1 MHQPMVDVA
10 AWTLFT
16 PPGPSPGSH
25 IIVLAY
31 PQSGADRLWS
41 LLDGHP
47 ALACTAGTELI
58 PLCDQAARTWRTAE
72 AAGSTLS
79 TLAAASVRAMA
90 GSLITV
96 IKSRAARERWCEI
109 STAPAQSVRTFLQL
123 YPDTR
128 VICLHRN
135 CADFISSV
143 THGGAR
149 GPGGPAF
156 GAFAT
161 AHPGNPVAA
170 AAAYWRDRTEQLLAL
185 ERAEASQCLRVRYED
200 LASSPADEERV
211 LGFLG
216 LRPELPRLRLGPDDG
231 GSPGTG
237 GSSELSLG
245 HNGLSVGIG
254 NGGSSG
260 LSSGGNGL
268 RPAAGGRLS
277 PAGGRA
283 ASRPDIPPVQHAAI
297 ASRIPP
303 PLLEQVNRL
312 HAELGYG
319 AVGHVSAERS
329 PGA

>member
-16 PPGPSPGSH
+16 PPEPSPGSH

-41 LLDGHP
+41 LLAGHP
-47 ALACTAGTELI
+47 ALACTAGTDLI

-96 IKSRAARERWCEI
+96 IKSRAGRERWCEI
-109 STAPAQSVRTFLQL
+109 SSAPAQSVRTFLQL

-135 CADFISSV
+135 CADFISSA
-143 THGGAR
+143 THGSAR

-156 GAFAT
+156 GSFAA

-170 AAAYWRDRTEQLLAL
+170 AAAFWHDRTEHLLAL
-185 ERAEASQCLRVRYED
+185 EGDKAGQCHRVRHED
-200 LASSPADEERV
+200 LASSPAEEDRV

-216 LRPELPRLRLGPDDG
+216 LRLPAP
-231 GSPGTG
+231 
-237 GSSELSLG
+237 
-245 HNGLSVGIG
+245 
-254 NGGSSG
+254 
-260 LSSGGNGL
+260 GL
-268 RPAAGGRLS
+268 RPGRRHQAQAGLRRPAARRRVAAQRSGRTSRGGSMPRSRGGSRRRCSRRSTGCTRNSAMPPSVTFPPGDPPAHDTGARTPRRPLQAARSGLAAPGRLS
-277 PAGGRA
+277 GLA
-283 ASRPDIPPVQHAAI
+283 A
-297 ASRIPP
+297 
-303 PLLEQVNRL
+303 
-312 HAELGYG
+312 
-319 AVGHVSAERS
+319 
-329 PGA
+329 PG